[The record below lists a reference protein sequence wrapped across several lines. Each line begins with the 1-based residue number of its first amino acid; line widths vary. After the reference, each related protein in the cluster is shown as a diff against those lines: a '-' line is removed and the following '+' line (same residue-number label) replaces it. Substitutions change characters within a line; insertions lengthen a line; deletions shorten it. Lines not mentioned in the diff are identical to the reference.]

1 MALTQPNTAQSYLT
15 GDLYAVLGL
24 ERGAS
29 PADIKR
35 AYRSL
40 SLIYHPDKQRN
51 VDDDEKRKAS
61 ERFVEI
67 QKAYS
72 TLSDP
77 EAKRTYDLQS
87 FSDATTLNRD
97 SHLTGFNRRGT
108 WDTGSA
114 ADGHVQR
121 GGFQQAEMIA
131 SETVMLNEK
140 NFDSRSGARG

>member
-1 MALTQPNTAQSYLT
+1 MSRRRVSFARLVCYFIVIALTQPNTAQSYLT
-15 GDLYAVLGL
+15 GDLYAILGL

-108 WDTGSA
+108 WDTDQLLTGMFSE
-114 ADGHVQR
+114 VVFNKQR
-121 GGFQQAEMIA
+121 
-131 SETVMLNEK
+131 
-140 NFDSRSGARG
+140 

>member
-1 MALTQPNTAQSYLT
+1 MSRRRVSFARLVCYFIVIALTQPNTAQSYLT

-67 QKAYS
+67 QKESKS
-72 TLSDP
+72 TL
-77 EAKRTYDLQS
+77 L
-87 FSDATTLNRD
+87 
-97 SHLTGFNRRGT
+97 
-108 WDTGSA
+108 
-114 ADGHVQR
+114 
-121 GGFQQAEMIA
+121 
-131 SETVMLNEK
+131 
-140 NFDSRSGARG
+140 